1 MWTSPSSVRH
11 SVLGDLVRMQRQMD
25 RLAGQVDGGYRSRV
39 FPPINIYDAEDGYH
53 LRAELPGIDPD
64 SLDISVTRN
73 EVVIKGD
80 RPASEVGDDQR
91 ARRREREYGGFSRA
105 FALPE
110 NIDTARV
117 TATYQDGILDLRIA
131 RLPEEGPRK
140 VQVESHRGGQDH
152 D

>member
-1 MWTSPSSVRH
+1 
-11 SVLGDLVRMQRQMD
+11 MQRQMD
-25 RLAGQVDGGYRSRV
+25 RLAGEVEGEYGSRV

-64 SLDISVTRN
+64 TLDISVTRN
-73 EVVIKGD
+73 EVVIQGERPAPETAEGD
-80 RPASEVGDDQR
+80 RV
-91 ARRREREYGGFSRA
+91 RRREREHGKFSRA

-117 TATYQDGILDLRIA
+117 SAEYRHGILDLRIA

-140 VQVESHRGGQDH
+140 VLVESI
-152 D
+152 